1 MVKLLNR
8 SRQSDAFPMELDND
22 ENTLS
27 YYGVCDG
34 AQILMNE
41 IDLEAKRRD
50 AERLAHEQDTRMMHQ
65 EQQVIAIQE
74 IKQRNK

>member
-1 MVKLLNR
+1 MLKLLNR

>member
-1 MVKLLNR
+1 
-8 SRQSDAFPMELDND
+8 
-22 ENTLS
+22 
-27 YYGVCDG
+27 
-34 AQILMNE
+34 MNE